1 MNKTIIYIVLLALLG
16 SGVYFFLF
24 KDKDPFSGDEANF
37 TIRDTGNITR
47 IFLADK
53 MGNKVDLKRTN
64 NSWIVDDKYPAIQR
78 VVTNFLRTLTDQKAQ
93 YPAPKNQHNSAITG
107 LAASGI
113 KVELYGKD
121 NEKIKIFYVGGQV
134 NDFGTFML
142 TEGAKRPYVVQ
153 IPGYEGYLTPRYS
166 TDIKT
171 WRDRTVFNLT
181 RDQIKRIDMQYASEP
196 LNSFTLLND
205 GGKLSVKAHEA
216 LMKGK
221 PLNVRRAE
229 AYAGFFTEIYAEG
242 YLNGT
247 HKLDS
252 IISHAPK
259 RASIEVENVNGKVQH
274 VDIFWMHVN
283 QRSKN
288 QMAPNLGIPAGYDAD
303 RSYAVMNNFRDTV
316 LIQHFTFDKLFRKAY
331 EFFETDPVQP
341 TVNPQTMELSK

>member
-16 SGVYFFLF
+16 VGVYFFVF
-24 KDKDPFSGDEANF
+24 KDKDPFSGDESSFN
-37 TIRDTGNITR
+37 IRDTGRITH

-53 MGNKVDLKRTN
+53 MGQQVDLKRTPN
-64 NSWIVDDKYPAIQR
+64 GWILNDKYPAIQI
-78 VVTNFLRTLTDQKAQ
+78 VVTNFLRTLTDQQAQ

-107 LAASGI
+107 LAANGI

-121 NEKIKIFYVGGQV
+121 DEKIKIFYVGGQV
-134 NDFGTFML
+134 NNFGTFML
-142 TEGAKRPYVVQ
+142 MEGAKRPYVVQ
-153 IPGYEGYLTPRYS
+153 IPGFEGYLTPRYN

-171 WRDRTVFNLT
+171 WRDRTVFNLS
-181 RDQIKRIDMQYASEP
+181 RDQIRRIELQYATEP
-196 LNSFTLLND
+196 LNSFTLTNN
-205 GGKLSVKAHEA
+205 GGKIAVVAHEE

-221 PLNVRRAE
+221 PLNERRAE

-259 RASIEVENVNGKVQH
+259 RASIEVESVKGNVQH
-274 VDIFWMHVN
+274 IDIFWMAIN

-288 QMAPNLGIPAGYDAD
+288 QMTPSATIPAGYDSD
-303 RSYAVMNNFRDTV
+303 RAYAVMNNFKDTV
-316 LIQHFTFDKLFRKAY
+316 IIQYFTFDKLFRKAY
-331 EFFETDPVQP
+331 EFFETDPVQQP
-341 TVNPQTMELSK
+341 VNPQSMEFSK